1 MGQPVTSREL
11 NELRGRRWSA
21 ADARR
26 VLASWSASGL
36 SMTGF
41 GKRHGLDG
49 QRLGWWKKRLADWGE
64 DGGPNAVSS
73 APRLV
78 PAVMHDTAV
87 ITTALAPVAIRLPA
101 GIVLEVADTAVVEPA
116 WIAAVVGALSRPA

>member
-1 MGQPVTSREL
+1 MGQRLTSGEL

-36 SMTGF
+36 SMSGF
-41 GKRHGLDG
+41 GKTHGLDG

-64 DGGPNAVSS
+64 RDGLNAVSS

-78 PAVMHDTAV
+78 PAVVRESAV
-87 ITTALAPVAIRLPA
+87 ITTLAPVAIRLPA
-101 GIVLEVADTAVVEPA
+101 GIVLEVADTAAVAPA
-116 WIAAVVGALSRPA
+116 WIVAVVGALSRAT

>member
-1 MGQPVTSREL
+1 MGQRVTSREL

-26 VLASWSASGL
+26 VLGSWSASGL

-41 GKRHGLDG
+41 GKKHGLDG

-64 DGGPNAVSS
+64 DDGLGAVPS

-78 PAVMHDTAV
+78 PAVVHDSTA
-87 ITTALAPVAIRLPA
+87 ITTLAPVAIRLPA
-101 GIVLEVADTAVVEPA
+101 GIVLEVADTAAVAPA